1 MAALGAAFW
10 PLALARELDDA
21 ILDIRFNELDVAAIV
36 FESAGDGAA
45 ALAHDEF
52 LDLNHDHWLAR
63 EIRLKWKRVL
73 KRIDLT
79 SRSLVALVAPGSC
92 FAGTLAE
99 IVLAADRSYM
109 LVGQRDGDN
118 RPPATLAL
126 SEANFGWYPMANG
139 LSRLATRFLGEE
151 KPLDA

>member
-21 ILDIRFNELDVAAIV
+21 ILDIRLNELDVAAIV

-45 ALAHDEF
+45 VLAYDAF
-52 LDLNHDHWLAR
+52 LDLNRDHWLAR

-73 KRIDLT
+73 KRVDLT
-79 SRSLVALVAPGSC
+79 SRTLVALVTPGSC

-99 IVLAADRSYM
+99 LVLAADRSYM
-109 LVGQRDGDN
+109 LIGERDGN

-126 SEANFGWYPMANG
+126 SE
-139 LSRLATRFLGEE
+139 
-151 KPLDA
+151 

>member
-45 ALAHDEF
+45 VLAYDAF
-52 LDLNHDHWLAR
+52 LDLNRDHWLAR

-73 KRIDLT
+73 KRVDLT
-79 SRSLVALVAPGSC
+79 SRTLVALVAPGSC

-109 LVGQRDGDN
+109 LIGQLAGDN
-118 RPPATLAL
+118 KPPATLAL
-126 SEANFGWYPMANG
+126 AAVNFGAYPMSN
-139 LSRLATRFLGEE
+139 
-151 KPLDA
+151 